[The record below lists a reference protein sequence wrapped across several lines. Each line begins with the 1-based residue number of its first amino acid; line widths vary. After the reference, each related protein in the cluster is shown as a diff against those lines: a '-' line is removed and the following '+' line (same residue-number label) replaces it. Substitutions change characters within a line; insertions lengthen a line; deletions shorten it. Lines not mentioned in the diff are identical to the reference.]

1 MPNAPLP
8 PVPPVP
14 PTPVPPT
21 PPPDKFSFER
31 MVNKFRFLHLAL
43 AEAIDV
49 WRVVPRMFIALYGA
63 MLWWLVKWFTHST
76 TIEKV
81 TCDKDLIIQL
91 LAQKVDYSWIQR
103 MACQVT
109 DIIVVAPPTAVHA
122 TFASVVAG
130 LSTAVFALY
139 SSAGKDWK
147 DGISWWRVGRDK
159 PNPVLPP
166 GPNPTPPVVPPVPPT
181 NTP

>member
-1 MPNAPLP
+1 MSIT
-8 PVPPVP
+8 PVTP
-14 PTPVPPT
+14 PTPT
-21 PPPDKFSFER
+21 PPQKPADKFSFER
-31 MVNKFRFLHLAL
+31 MVNKFRFLHLSL

-49 WRVVPRMFIALYGA
+49 WRVVPRMFIALYGS

-91 LAQKVDYSWIQR
+91 LTQKVDYAWIQR

-109 DIIVVAPPTAVHA
+109 DVIVVAPPTAVHA

-147 DGISWWRVGRDK
+147 DGVSWWRVGRDK
-159 PNPVLPP
+159 TNPTVPLT
-166 GPNPTPPVVPPVPPT
+166 PTPPTPPTTPPT

>member
-1 MPNAPLP
+1 MSKPN
-8 PVPPVP
+8 
-14 PTPVPPT
+14 TT
-21 PPPDKFSFER
+21 KFSFER

-63 MLWWLVKWFTHST
+63 MLWWLVKWFTSST

-81 TCDKDLIIQL
+81 TCDRELILQL
-91 LAQKVDYSWIQR
+91 LSQGVEKEWIAK
-103 MACQVT
+103 MACTVT
-109 DIIVVAPPTAVHA
+109 DVIVVAPPTAVHA

-139 SSAGKDWK
+139 SSAGKDWSK
-147 DGISWWRVGRDK
+147 GVGWWRTDIRRQ
-159 PNPVLPP
+159 LPSK
-166 GPNPTPPVVPPVPPT
+166 T
-181 NTP
+181 NSTKVNSSQP

>member
-1 MPNAPLP
+1 MAAKRQVPKPAQP
-8 PVPPVP
+8 PAT
-14 PTPVPPT
+14 TPANG
-21 PPPDKFSFER
+21 FSFER

-49 WRVVPRMFIALYGA
+49 WRVVPRMFIALYGS

-91 LAQKVDYSWIQR
+91 LAQKVDYAWIQR

-109 DIIVVAPPTAVHA
+109 DVIVVAPPTAVHA

-139 SSAGKDWK
+139 SSAGKDWNS
-147 DGISWWRVGRDK
+147 GVSWWKVGRDK
-159 PNPVLPP
+159 PNPTIPLT
-166 GPNPTPPVVPPVPPT
+166 PNPTPPPSPPT
-181 NTP
+181 PTPPAP

>member
-1 MPNAPLP
+1 MTTNTQKPQK
-8 PVPPVP
+8 PV
-14 PTPVPPT
+14 
-21 PPPDKFSFER
+21 DKFSFER
-31 MVNKFRFLHLAL
+31 MVNKFRFLNLAL

-91 LAQKVDYSWIQR
+91 LAQKVDYGWIQR
-103 MACQVT
+103 LACQVT
-109 DIIVVAPPTAVHA
+109 DVIVVAPPTAVHA

-139 SSAGKDWK
+139 STAGKNWN
-147 DGISWWRVGRDK
+147 DGVSWWKVGRDAQK
-159 PNPVLPP
+159 QAPQPATPD
-166 GPNPTPPVVPPVPPT
+166 PTPPATPDPTTPPNP
-181 NTP
+181 